1 MRLPG
6 FLLRWL
12 LAEDMTFNV
21 LLLHGKLGIT
31 MSETFARWRRDG
43 NPMQKAV
50 GRQAC
55 ADLDLVDK
63 GHCDRVLAAADE
75 RDKALA

>member
-1 MRLPG
+1 MV
-6 FLLRWL
+6 RWL
-12 LAEDMTFNV
+12 LAEDMTLNLF
-21 LLLHGKLGIT
+21 LSGKLGIT

-43 NPMQKAV
+43 NPVQKAI

-63 GHCDRVLAAADE
+63 GHCDRVLAAAEE
-75 RDKALA
+75 REKGGGGKA